1 MHLAGHAEDQDDAGQ
16 RLLIDTHDRRVID
29 DVWALYGRAMSR
41 AGAIPTLVEWD
52 EHIPDWPV
60 LLEEARRAETILQD
74 VSQAGTRA
82 MHAPVME
89 YMG

>member
-1 MHLAGHAEDQDDAGQ
+1 MAGHAEDQDDAGR

-52 EHIPDWPV
+52 EHIPDWLV
-60 LLEEARRAETILQD
+60 LLDEARRAEAILQD

-89 YMG
+89 HMG

>member
-1 MHLAGHAEDQDDAGQ
+1 M
-16 RLLIDTHDRRVID
+16 
-29 DVWALYGRAMSR
+29 WALYGRATSR

-60 LLEEARRAETILQD
+60 LLEEARRAEAILQD